1 MKSLD
6 KLDYKILNILQEDNT
21 IAIKDLAERIGLSF
35 TPTYERV
42 KSLKNNGIIKK
53 YVAIVDREKVGYELV
68 AYCNVTIKNKSVE
81 ILRDFEE
88 KLNKCPEIV
97 EVVSVSGVY
106 DYMIKIVTKNIKEY
120 NDFVEK
126 TFTNYPHIG
135 RLSQQHCTVYGKRRN
150 QNFLVKFL
158 K

>member
-1 MKSLD
+1 M
-6 KLDYKILNILQEDNT
+6 
-21 IAIKDLAERIGLSF
+21 AERIGLSF

-135 RLSQQHCTVYGKRRN
+135 DYHSSIVLCTVKEETKI
-150 QNFLVKFL
+150 FL
-158 K
+158 

>member
-81 ILRDFEE
+81 IVRDFEE

-135 RLSQQHCTVYGKRRN
+135 DYHSSIVLCTVKEETKI
-150 QNFLVKFL
+150 FL
-158 K
+158 

>member
-135 RLSQQHCTVYGKRRN
+135 DYHSSIVLCTVKEEN
-150 QNFLVKFL
+150 KIFL
-158 K
+158 

>member
-81 ILRDFEE
+81 ILRDVEE

-135 RLSQQHCTVYGKRRN
+135 DYHSSIVLCTVKEETKI
-150 QNFLVKFL
+150 FL
-158 K
+158 

>member
-81 ILRDFEE
+81 ILRDFEG

-135 RLSQQHCTVYGKRRN
+135 DYHSSIVLCTVKEETKI
-150 QNFLVKFL
+150 FL
-158 K
+158 

>member
-88 KLNKCPEIV
+88 KLNKCSEIV

-135 RLSQQHCTVYGKRRN
+135 DYHSSIVLCTVKEETKI
-150 QNFLVKFL
+150 FL
-158 K
+158 

>member
-135 RLSQQHCTVYGKRRN
+135 DYHSSIVLCKVKEETKI
-150 QNFLVKFL
+150 FL
-158 K
+158 

>member
-135 RLSQQHCTVYGKRRN
+135 DYQSSIVLCTVKEETKI
-150 QNFLVKFL
+150 FL
-158 K
+158 

>member
-120 NDFVEK
+120 NDFVGK

-135 RLSQQHCTVYGKRRN
+135 DYHSSIVLCTVKEETKI
-150 QNFLVKFL
+150 FL
-158 K
+158 

>member
-1 MKSLD
+1 M
-6 KLDYKILNILQEDNT
+6 
-21 IAIKDLAERIGLSF
+21 
-35 TPTYERV
+35 
-42 KSLKNNGIIKK
+42 
-53 YVAIVDREKVGYELV
+53 V

-135 RLSQQHCTVYGKRRN
+135 DYHSSIVLCTVKEETKI
-150 QNFLVKFL
+150 FL
-158 K
+158 

>member
-21 IAIKDLAERIGLSF
+21 IAIKDLAERISLSF

-106 DYMIKIVTKNIKEY
+106 DYMIKIVTKSIKEY

-135 RLSQQHCTVYGKRRN
+135 DYHSSIVLCTVKEETKI
-150 QNFLVKFL
+150 FL
-158 K
+158 

>member
-6 KLDYKILNILQEDNT
+6 TLDYKILNILQEDNT

-135 RLSQQHCTVYGKRRN
+135 DYHSSIVLCTVKEETKI
-150 QNFLVKFL
+150 FL
-158 K
+158 

>member
-6 KLDYKILNILQEDNT
+6 KLDYKIFNIMQEDNT
-21 IAIKDLAERIGLSF
+21 IAITDFSARIGLSF

-135 RLSQQHCTVYGKRRN
+135 DYHSSIVLCTVKEETKI
-150 QNFLVKFL
+150 FL
-158 K
+158 

>member
-126 TFTNYPHIG
+126 TFTNYPHNGDYHSSIV
-135 RLSQQHCTVYGKRRN
+135 LCTVKEETKI
-150 QNFLVKFL
+150 FL
-158 K
+158 

>member
-1 MKSLD
+1 MKLLD
-6 KLDYKILNILQEDNT
+6 KLDYKILNILQDDNT

-120 NDFVEK
+120 NDFIEK

-135 RLSQQHCTVYGKRRN
+135 DYHSSIVLCTVKEETKI
-150 QNFLVKFL
+150 FL
-158 K
+158 

>member
-126 TFTNYPHIG
+126 TFTNFPHIG
-135 RLSQQHCTVYGKRRN
+135 DYHSSIVLCTVKEETKI
-150 QNFLVKFL
+150 FL
-158 K
+158 

>member
-6 KLDYKILNILQEDNT
+6 KLDYKILNILQADNT

-135 RLSQQHCTVYGKRRN
+135 DYHSSIVLCTVKEETKI
-150 QNFLVKFL
+150 FL
-158 K
+158 

>member
-135 RLSQQHCTVYGKRRN
+135 DYHSSIVLCTVKEETKI
-150 QNFLVKFL
+150 FM
-158 K
+158 

>member
-68 AYCNVTIKNKSVE
+68 SYCNVTIKNKSVE

-135 RLSQQHCTVYGKRRN
+135 DYHSSIVLCTVKEETKI
-150 QNFLVKFL
+150 FL
-158 K
+158 

>member
-1 MKSLD
+1 M
-6 KLDYKILNILQEDNT
+6 
-21 IAIKDLAERIGLSF
+21 
-35 TPTYERV
+35 
-42 KSLKNNGIIKK
+42 
-53 YVAIVDREKVGYELV
+53 
-68 AYCNVTIKNKSVE
+68 E

-135 RLSQQHCTVYGKRRN
+135 DYHSSIVLCTVKEETKI
-150 QNFLVKFL
+150 FL
-158 K
+158 

>member
-6 KLDYKILNILQEDNT
+6 KLDHKILNILQEDNT
-21 IAIKDLAERIGLSF
+21 IAIKDLAEKIGLSF

-42 KSLKNNGIIKK
+42 KSLKNNGVIKK
-53 YVAIVDREKVGYELV
+53 YVAIVDKEKIGFELM

-88 KLNKCPEIV
+88 KLKACPEIV

-106 DYMIKIVTKNIKEY
+106 DYMIKIVTKNIKDY

-135 RLSQQHCTVYGKRRN
+135 DYHSSIVLCTVKEETKI
-150 QNFLVKFL
+150 FI
-158 K
+158 

>member
-68 AYCNVTIKNKSVE
+68 AYCNVTVKNKSVE

-120 NDFVEK
+120 YDFVEK

-135 RLSQQHCTVYGKRRN
+135 DYHSSIVLCTVKEETKI
-150 QNFLVKFL
+150 FL
-158 K
+158 

>member
-42 KSLKNNGIIKK
+42 KTLKNNGIIKK

-135 RLSQQHCTVYGKRRN
+135 DYHSSIVLCTVKEETKI
-150 QNFLVKFL
+150 FL
-158 K
+158 

>member
-106 DYMIKIVTKNIKEY
+106 DYMIKIVTKNNKVY
-120 NDFVEK
+120 NNFVEK
-126 TFTNYPHIG
+126 TFTIYLHIG
-135 RLSQQHCTVYGKRRN
+135 DYLSNFVLCTVKEETKI
-150 QNFLVKFL
+150 FL
-158 K
+158 

>member
-88 KLNKCPEIV
+88 KLNKCPDRK
-97 EVVSVSGVY
+97 S
-106 DYMIKIVTKNIKEY
+106 T
-120 NDFVEK
+120 
-126 TFTNYPHIG
+126 
-135 RLSQQHCTVYGKRRN
+135 RLNSSH
-150 QNFLVKFL
+150 L
-158 K
+158 KLSRMPSSA

>member
-6 KLDYKILNILQEDNT
+6 KRLQNLNILQEDNT

-42 KSLKNNGIIKK
+42 KSQKQWNHQK
-53 YVAIVDREKVGYELV
+53 YVAIVDREKRGYELV

-88 KLNKCPEIV
+88 NSINV
-97 EVVSVSGVY
+97 
-106 DYMIKIVTKNIKEY
+106 
-120 NDFVEK
+120 
-126 TFTNYPHIG
+126 
-135 RLSQQHCTVYGKRRN
+135 
-150 QNFLVKFL
+150 L

>member
-53 YVAIVDREKVGYELV
+53 YVAIVDREKVVYELV

-135 RLSQQHCTVYGKRRN
+135 DYHSSIVLCTVKEETKI
-150 QNFLVKFL
+150 FL
-158 K
+158 

>member
-53 YVAIVDREKVGYELV
+53 YIAIVDREKVGYELV

-135 RLSQQHCTVYGKRRN
+135 DYHSSIVLCTVKEETKI
-150 QNFLVKFL
+150 FL
-158 K
+158 

>member
-135 RLSQQHCTVYGKRRN
+135 DYHSSIVLCTVKEETKI
-150 QNFLVKFL
+150 FL
-158 K
+158 

>member
-135 RLSQQHCTVYGKRRN
+135 DYHSSIVLCTVKEETII
-150 QNFLVKFL
+150 FL
-158 K
+158 

>member
-135 RLSQQHCTVYGKRRN
+135 DYHSSIVLCMVKEETKI
-150 QNFLVKFL
+150 FL
-158 K
+158 

>member
-53 YVAIVDREKVGYELV
+53 YVAIVDRERVGYELV

-135 RLSQQHCTVYGKRRN
+135 DYHSSIVLCTVKEETKI
-150 QNFLVKFL
+150 FL
-158 K
+158 

>member
-53 YVAIVDREKVGYELV
+53 YVAIVNREKVGYELV

-135 RLSQQHCTVYGKRRN
+135 DYHSSIVLCTVKEETKI
-150 QNFLVKFL
+150 FL
-158 K
+158 

>member
-21 IAIKDLAERIGLSF
+21 ISIKDLAERIGLSF

-135 RLSQQHCTVYGKRRN
+135 DYHSSIVLCTVKEETKI
-150 QNFLVKFL
+150 FL
-158 K
+158 

>member
-120 NDFVEK
+120 ND
-126 TFTNYPHIG
+126 
-135 RLSQQHCTVYGKRRN
+135 L
-150 QNFLVKFL
+150 
-158 K
+158 

>member
-21 IAIKDLAERIGLSF
+21 IAVKDLAERIGLSF

-135 RLSQQHCTVYGKRRN
+135 DYHSSIVLCTVKEETKI
-150 QNFLVKFL
+150 FL
-158 K
+158 

>member
-120 NDFVEK
+120 NDFVEE

-135 RLSQQHCTVYGKRRN
+135 DCHSSIVLCTVKEETKI
-150 QNFLVKFL
+150 FL
-158 K
+158 

>member
-135 RLSQQHCTVYGKRRN
+135 DYHSSIVSALYRIS
-150 QNFLVKFL
+150 
-158 K
+158 

>member
-21 IAIKDLAERIGLSF
+21 NAIKDLAERIGLSF

-106 DYMIKIVTKNIKEY
+106 DYMIKIVAKNIKEY

-135 RLSQQHCTVYGKRRN
+135 DYHSSIVLCTVKEETKI
-150 QNFLVKFL
+150 FL
-158 K
+158 